1 MGAEGGNCL
10 VDDVLEEHLSWVT
23 KGRSTTTA
31 SITFNRWLSLE
42 LAPTNKQVSERK
54 GILCRFPGKGKP
66 ATVLKGKKRREPG
79 PRSKRAGHAGGKPHQ
94 TRYVSPSG
102 VESIS
107 RRRDSRGL

>member
-42 LAPTNKQVSERK
+42 PAPTSKQVSERK

-66 ATVLKGKKRREPG
+66 ATVFKGKEEEG
-79 PRSKRAGHAGGKPHQ
+79 
-94 TRYVSPSG
+94 TRTPFEKG
-102 VESIS
+102 W
-107 RRRDSRGL
+107 SRGRQTTSN